1 MQGPA
6 PWKVSGEAKFTLLLI
21 PVEVSFSK
29 SWGKDAPAL
38 PDKLV
43 DVMPLLLDEWEN
55 DLNWTSDSGGTV
67 DGTLVTLFDFEKEVL
82 VEFDELEELDD
93 LEEVEET
100 GEKEKKVKKKMI
112 IAPEASIIFNQS
124 AIPMY
129 TPGMMECME
138 ICNDAVPSDYD
149 SISIS
154 KVNKYEMKEPLRY
167 EKNDFAPSLYRNLG
181 IEEKLK
187 IESYQKYNSGFRY
200 DVNSLENFSKSSSQV
215 IRDAYEEW
223 KPLNSTNSAGTGK
236 PADTSVYGSQ
246 PVNNRK
252 DKATFERY
260 YYGALYSKTAKKDK

>member
-1 MQGPA
+1 
-6 PWKVSGEAKFTLLLI
+6 
-21 PVEVSFSK
+21 
-29 SWGKDAPAL
+29 
-38 PDKLV
+38 
-43 DVMPLLLDEWEN
+43 
-55 DLNWTSDSGGTV
+55 
-67 DGTLVTLFDFEKEVL
+67 
-82 VEFDELEELDD
+82 
-93 LEEVEET
+93 
-100 GEKEKKVKKKMI
+100 MI

-129 TPGMMECME
+129 TPGLMERME

-154 KVNKYEMKEPLRY
+154 KVNKYKLGDPICY

-181 IEEKLK
+181 IDEKLK

-223 KPLNSTNSAGTGK
+223 KPLNSTNSTGTGK
-236 PADTSVYGSQ
+236 PADTSVYNSQ

-252 DKATFERY
+252 DKASFERY
-260 YYGALYSKTAKKDK
+260 YNRELYSYSEKNDKLKRQL